1 MKNIQ
6 TKNKTLLADLALI
19 TVALIWGVGFIA
31 SKAALVTITPLCVM
45 TFRFLGSGVL
55 LLILFL
61 KRVRR
66 LDKRTVL
73 MGMVV
78 GSFMFT
84 GMVFQTIGLDHT
96 TASNQA
102 FLIPSYVVLVP
113 FVSWMMTRVKPRA
126 LDVAAALLTFA
137 GVAVISLKP
146 DFSMNL
152 GDALTLIFAVVY
164 SFQIVFLGLFV
175 KETDVMSFTVV
186 QMLTAGGLS
195 LFAAL
200 VFAPPLDGVS
210 ATSAFGI
217 LYLVVFNTALAFLI
231 QNIAQQYTTS
241 THASLLIS
249 LESVFGLIVSVIFLH
264 DPFGPR
270 MALGCGLVFAAVLLS
285 KLELKKEKAPLSLK

>member
-31 SKAALVTITPLCVM
+31 SKAALVTITPLWVM

-61 KRVRR
+61 KRVRQ

-270 MALGCGLVFAAVLLS
+270 MALGCGLVFAAVLLT
-285 KLELKKEKAPLSLK
+285 KLELKK

>member
-31 SKAALVTITPLCVM
+31 SKAALVTITPLWVM

-175 KETDVMSFTVV
+175 KETDVMSFTMV

>member
-31 SKAALVTITPLCVM
+31 SKAALVTITPLWVM
-45 TFRFLGSGVL
+45 PFRFLGSGVL

-270 MALGCGLVFAAVLLS
+270 MALGCGLVFAAVLL
-285 KLELKKEKAPLSLK
+285 

>member
-31 SKAALVTITPLCVM
+31 SKAALVTIIPLWVM

-113 FVSWMMTRVKPRA
+113 FVSWMMTRIKPRA

>member
-1 MKNIQ
+1 M
-6 TKNKTLLADLALI
+6 
-19 TVALIWGVGFIA
+19 
-31 SKAALVTITPLCVM
+31 TITPLWVM

-113 FVSWMMTRVKPRA
+113 FVSWMMTRIKPRA

>member
-1 MKNIQ
+1 MQ
-6 TKNKTLLADLALI
+6 TKTKTKLADLALI

-31 SKAALVTITPLCVM
+31 SKAALVTITPLWVM
-45 TFRFLGSGVL
+45 TFRFLGSGIL

-66 LDKRTVL
+66 LDRRTVL

-78 GSFMFT
+78 GSFMFA
-84 GMVFQTIGLDHT
+84 GMVFHT

-113 FVSWMMTRVKPRA
+113 FVSWMMTRTRPRA
-126 LDVAAALLTFA
+126 LDVAAALLTFV

-152 GDALTLIFAVVY
+152 GDALTLAFAVVY

-200 VFAPPLDGVS
+200 IFAPPLAGVS
-210 ATSAFGI
+210 APSALGI
-217 LYLVVFNTALAFLI
+217 VYLVVFNTAVAFLI

-285 KLELKKEKAPLSLK
+285 KLELKKEKEPLSLK

>member
-31 SKAALVTITPLCVM
+31 SKAALVTITPLWVM

-73 MGMVV
+73 MCMVV

>member
-31 SKAALVTITPLCVM
+31 SKAALVTITPLWVM

-113 FVSWMMTRVKPRA
+113 FVSWMMTRVQPRA
-126 LDVAAALLTFA
+126 LDVAAALLTCA

>member
-1 MKNIQ
+1 MI
-6 TKNKTLLADLALI
+6 L
-19 TVALIWGVGFIA
+19 VALIWGVGFIA
-31 SKAALVTITPLCVM
+31 SKAALVTITPLWVM
-45 TFRFLGSGVL
+45 TFRFLGSGII

-61 KRVRR
+61 RRVRQ

-78 GSFMFT
+78 GSFMFA
-84 GMVFQTIGLDHT
+84 GMIFQTIGLDHT

-113 FVSWMMTRVKPRA
+113 FVSWLMTRTRPRA
-126 LDVAAALLTFA
+126 LDVAAAFLTFI

-152 GDALTLIFAVVY
+152 GDALTLVFAVIY

-186 QMLTAGGLS
+186 QMLTAGILS
-195 LFAAL
+195 LFSAL
-200 VFAPPLDGVS
+200 VFAPPLSGVTASS
-210 ATSAFGI
+210 ACGI
-217 LYLVVFNTALAFLI
+217 VYLVIFNTALAFLI

-270 MALGCGLVFAAVLLS
+270 MALGCGLVFAAVILS
-285 KLELKKEKAPLSLK
+285 KVAFRKEKEPLSLK

>member
-1 MKNIQ
+1 MQ
-6 TKNKTLLADLALI
+6 PKNKARLADIALI
-19 TVALIWGVGFIA
+19 FVALIWGVGFIA
-31 SKAALVTITPLCVM
+31 SKAALVTITPLWVM

-78 GSFMFT
+78 GSFMFA

-113 FVSWMMTRVKPRA
+113 FVSWMMTRTKPRA
-126 LDVAAALLTFA
+126 LDVAAALLTFV

-152 GDALTLIFAVVY
+152 GDALTLAFAVVY
-164 SFQIVFLGLFV
+164 SF
-175 KETDVMSFTVV
+175 
-186 QMLTAGGLS
+186 
-195 LFAAL
+195 
-200 VFAPPLDGVS
+200 
-210 ATSAFGI
+210 
-217 LYLVVFNTALAFLI
+217 

-264 DPFGPR
+264 EPFGPR

-285 KLELKKEKAPLSLK
+285 KLEFKKEKEFLSQK

>member
-31 SKAALVTITPLCVM
+31 SKAALVTITPLWVM

-73 MGMVV
+73 MGMAV

-113 FVSWMMTRVKPRA
+113 FVSWMMTRIKPRA

-152 GDALTLIFAVVY
+152 GDAVTLIFAVVY

>member
-31 SKAALVTITPLCVM
+31 SKAALVTITPLWVM

-61 KRVRR
+61 KRVRQ

-285 KLELKKEKAPLSLK
+285 MLELKKEKAPLSLK

>member
-31 SKAALVTITPLCVM
+31 SKAALVTITPLWVM

-61 KRVRR
+61 KRVRQ

>member
-31 SKAALVTITPLCVM
+31 SKAALVTITPLWVM

-270 MALGCGLVFAAVLLS
+270 MALG
-285 KLELKKEKAPLSLK
+285 LSLIHI

>member
-1 MKNIQ
+1 
-6 TKNKTLLADLALI
+6 
-19 TVALIWGVGFIA
+19 
-31 SKAALVTITPLCVM
+31 
-45 TFRFLGSGVL
+45 
-55 LLILFL
+55 
-61 KRVRR
+61 
-66 LDKRTVL
+66 
-73 MGMVV
+73 
-78 GSFMFT
+78 
-84 GMVFQTIGLDHT
+84 
-96 TASNQA
+96 
-102 FLIPSYVVLVP
+102 
-113 FVSWMMTRVKPRA
+113 
-126 LDVAAALLTFA
+126 
-137 GVAVISLKP
+137 
-146 DFSMNL
+146 
-152 GDALTLIFAVVY
+152 
-164 SFQIVFLGLFV
+164 
-175 KETDVMSFTVV
+175 MSFTVV

>member
-31 SKAALVTITPLCVM
+31 SKAALVTITPLWVM

-217 LYLVVFNTALAFLI
+217 LYLVVFNSALAFLI

>member
-31 SKAALVTITPLCVM
+31 SKAALVTITPLWVM

-200 VFAPPLDGVS
+200 VFAPPLDGV
-210 ATSAFGI
+210 
-217 LYLVVFNTALAFLI
+217 FNTALAFLI

>member
-31 SKAALVTITPLCVM
+31 SKAALVTITPLWVM

-264 DPFGPR
+264 APFGPR

>member
-31 SKAALVTITPLCVM
+31 SKAALVTIIPLWVM

-113 FVSWMMTRVKPRA
+113 FVSWMMTRIKPRA

-231 QNIAQQYTTS
+231 QNIAQQYTTT

>member
-31 SKAALVTITPLCVM
+31 SKAALVTITPLWVM
-45 TFRFLGSGVL
+45 PFRFLGSGVL

>member
-31 SKAALVTITPLCVM
+31 SKAALVTITPLWVM

-61 KRVRR
+61 KRVWR

>member
-31 SKAALVTITPLCVM
+31 SKAALVTITPLWVM

-84 GMVFQTIGLDHT
+84 GMVFQSIGLDHT

>member
-31 SKAALVTITPLCVM
+31 SKAALVTITPLWVM

-102 FLIPSYVVLVP
+102 FLIPSYVVLAP

-152 GDALTLIFAVVY
+152 GDALTLIFAVIY

-285 KLELKKEKAPLSLK
+285 KLEFKKEKKLLSQK

>member
-1 MKNIQ
+1 MKKIQ

-31 SKAALVTITPLCVM
+31 SKAALVTITPLWVM

>member
-31 SKAALVTITPLCVM
+31 SKAALVTITPLWVM

-113 FVSWMMTRVKPRA
+113 FVSWMMTRIKPRA

-249 LESVFGLIVSVIFLH
+249 LESVFGLIVSVIFLP

>member
-1 MKNIQ
+1 MQ
-6 TKNKTLLADLALI
+6 PKNKARLADIALI
-19 TVALIWGVGFIA
+19 FVALIWGVGFIA
-31 SKAALVTITPLCVM
+31 SKAALVTITPLWVM

-78 GSFMFT
+78 GSFMFA

-102 FLIPSYVVLVP
+102 FLIPSYVMLVP
-113 FVSWMMTRVKPRA
+113 FVSWMMTRTKPRA
-126 LDVAAALLTFA
+126 LDVAAALLTFV
-137 GVAVISLKP
+137 GVAVISLKS

-152 GDALTLIFAVVY
+152 GDALTLIFAVIY

-175 KETDVMSFTVV
+175 KEADVMSFTVV

-200 VFAPPLDGVS
+200 VFAPPLAGVS

-270 MALGCGLVFAAVLLS
+270 MALGCGLVFAAVVLS
-285 KLELKKEKAPLSLK
+285 KVEFKKEKAPLSLK

>member
-31 SKAALVTITPLCVM
+31 SKAALVTITPLWVM

-285 KLELKKEKAPLSLK
+285 KLELKKEKAPLSE

>member
-31 SKAALVTITPLCVM
+31 SKAALVTITPLWVM

>member
-31 SKAALVTITPLCVM
+31 SKAALVTITPLWVM

-113 FVSWMMTRVKPRA
+113 FVSWMMTRVKPRG

>member
-31 SKAALVTITPLCVM
+31 SKAALVTITPLWVM

-126 LDVAAALLTFA
+126 LDVAAALPTFA

>member
-31 SKAALVTITPLCVM
+31 SKAALVTITPLWVM

-113 FVSWMMTRVKPRA
+113 FVSWMMTRIKPRA

-217 LYLVVFNTALAFLI
+217 LYLVIFNTALAFLI

>member
-31 SKAALVTITPLCVM
+31 SKAALVTITPLWVM

-285 KLELKKEKAPLSLK
+285 KLEFKKEKAPLSLK

>member
-1 MKNIQ
+1 MKNMQ
-6 TKNKTLLADLALI
+6 TRNKTLLADLALI
-19 TVALIWGVGFIA
+19 LVALIWGVGFIA
-31 SKAALVTITPLCVM
+31 SKAALVTITPLWVM

>member
-1 MKNIQ
+1 MNI
-6 TKNKTLLADLALI
+6 KNKTLYADLALI
-19 TVALIWGVGFIA
+19 LVALIWGVGFIA
-31 SKAALVTITPLCVM
+31 SKAALVTITPLWVM

-78 GSFMFT
+78 GSFMFA

-113 FVSWMMTRVKPRA
+113 FVSWMMTRTKPRA
-126 LDVAAALLTFA
+126 LDVAAALLTFV

-146 DFSMNL
+146 DFSMNQ
-152 GDALTLIFAVVY
+152 GDALTLAFAVVY

-186 QMLTAGGLS
+186 QMLTAGILS

-217 LYLVVFNTALAFLI
+217 LYLVLFNTALAFLI

-285 KLELKKEKAPLSLK
+285 KLEFKKEKAPLSLK

>member
-31 SKAALVTITPLCVM
+31 SKAALVTITPLWVM

-113 FVSWMMTRVKPRA
+113 FVSWMMTRIKPRA

-137 GVAVISLKP
+137 SVAVISLKP

>member
-31 SKAALVTITPLCVM
+31 SKAALVTITPLWVM

-164 SFQIVFLGLFV
+164 SFQIFFLGLFV

>member
-31 SKAALVTITPLCVM
+31 SKAALVTITPLWVM

-217 LYLVVFNTALAFLI
+217 LYLVVFNTALAFLV

-285 KLELKKEKAPLSLK
+285 KLEFKKEKKLLSQK

>member
-31 SKAALVTITPLCVM
+31 SKAALVTITPLWVM

-61 KRVRR
+61 KRVRQ

-78 GSFMFT
+78 GSFVFT

>member
-31 SKAALVTITPLCVM
+31 SKAALVTITPLWVM

-113 FVSWMMTRVKPRA
+113 FVSWMMTRIKPRA

-186 QMLTAGGLS
+186 QMLTAGGVS